1 MAERRS
7 LEWFN
12 VEMID
17 DQFLPD
23 VVLEVLG
30 GVHKRRRSSFMEL
43 VHVNGRNKG
52 KKQQSSSNIEEL
64 LDAAADAH
72 LSLQRKKAWRTL
84 AEDIYETK
92 SNNFKSNFI
101 HTQRYFEENANLL
114 KPLMERCPSFRI
126 ILSFILEDRFGFRVE
141 GVDWTSQMQD
151 WTKEDCRR
159 IG

>member
-1 MAERRS
+1 
-7 LEWFN
+7 
-12 VEMID
+12 
-17 DQFLPD
+17 
-23 VVLEVLG
+23 
-30 GVHKRRRSSFMEL
+30 MEL